1 MRYVPQSFQLN
12 PGQIPYMKWH
22 IGMPALSSIRL
33 GVGSTGFDFNHIDTQ
48 IEAEESTHSM
58 LISPDAPE
66 FNRVIFDLEL
76 QLLNF
81 GFQFN
86 GGRSYL
92 SFDVSETVYA
102 SGNYTADFAR
112 MFDQIENNQ
121 IQGAGSMIFDQSKQD
136 FNLAYYRGFGV
147 GYAHQINS
155 RFSIGVRARYLQGI
169 LNLWT
174 ENQGLRFN
182 YPGDGR
188 NFDVEGRL
196 NILTAGRTLVEEAD
210 GVSSLF
216 PSGNGGFSID
226 LGGVYRVNDK
236 WELSFAMQQLG
247 QITWREDVNYTVVGD
262 QLTFSAVDI
271 DDHLDTWATVA
282 DSLLDGQGIN
292 TNVSYSTPLPQ
303 RYFIGA
309 NYFFSPNSSVGLLI
323 NPISYHKATDLN
335 IALSLQTRL
344 GKILGVSAVV
354 GHSRYADF
362 NIGTGL
368 SIELGNFQIYALTE
382 ALLSAAN
389 WRSAEMGHAQLGIN
403 LNFGRYKRSNVIL
416 AETQEESIDVALV
429 KPDPKAQIPAEMPE
443 VKSSPKE
450 RIPEELPVDKPI
462 AQEPVSMTPPKEA
475 PKRKKNKITEPSPS
489 EAEDL
494 RLDHVTPGYYLFS
507 ASIANLQ
514 SGLWVE
520 RARYELFTMAA
531 DGQRSLLLI
540 GSVMDGKLSVELA
553 VDQMHVLK
561 LTAKGY
567 QDQEVVLRQVGSQ
580 QSQQEI
586 QKGIRLVPTPLASTT
601 PERIYQEQ
609 EAVTLPKPEP
619 NVRSEATPPT
629 RKVTP
634 SKTADQPVE
643 TTEASPSPSE
653 KILPRF
659 MLSKSTSLRKEATHE
674 SSVILR
680 LRTGDQVE
688 VLERTNQ
695 FWWKVRFRQQV
706 GFAKASLLD
715 KL

>member
-1 MRYVPQSFQLN
+1 MVLYNMRYVPQSFQLN

-22 IGMPALSSIRL
+22 IGMPALSSIRA
-33 GVGSTGFDFNHIDTQ
+33 GVGSTGFDFNRIDTQ
-48 IEAEESTHSM
+48 IEAEESTYSM
-58 LISPDAPE
+58 LISPSAPE
-66 FNRVIFDLEL
+66 FNRGLFDLEL

-102 SGNYTADFAR
+102 SGNYTADLAR
-112 MFDQIENNQ
+112 MFDQIENNEL
-121 IQGAGSMIFDQSKQD
+121 QGAGSMIFDQSRQD

-147 GYAHQINS
+147 GYAHQVNS
-155 RFSIGVRARYLQGI
+155 RLSIGVRARYLQGI

-196 NILTAGRTLVEEAD
+196 NILTAGRTLVEEVD

-216 PSGNGGFSID
+216 PAGNGGFSID
-226 LGGVYRVNDK
+226 LGGVYRANDK
-236 WELSFAMQQLG
+236 WEFSFAMQQLG

-271 DDHLDTWATVA
+271 DDHFDTWASVA

-335 IALSLQTRL
+335 LALALQTRL
-344 GKILGVSAVV
+344 GKILGLSVV
-354 GHSRYADF
+354 AGHSRYADF
-362 NIGTGL
+362 NLGTGL
-368 SIELGNFQIYALTE
+368 SIELGNFQVYALTE
-382 ALLSAAN
+382 ALLGGAN
-389 WRSAEMGHAQLGIN
+389 WRSAEMAHAQLGIN
-403 LNFGRYKRSNVIL
+403 LNFGRYKRSDKL
-416 AETQEESIDVALV
+416 LPEAEEMPTEVAIV
-429 KPDPKAQIPAEMPE
+429 KPEPKRR
-443 VKSSPKE
+443 SRKE
-450 RIPEELPVDKPI
+450 SREEPPVR
-462 AQEPVSMTPPKEA
+462 QEPVSIAPPKKVAQRET
-475 PKRKKNKITEPSPS
+475 PEKTETNSAV
-489 EAEDL
+489 AEDL
-494 RLDHVTPGYYLFS
+494 RLSHVTPGYYQFS

-520 RARYELFTMAA
+520 RARYEVFTMDA

-540 GSVMDGKLSVELA
+540 GSVMNGKLSVELA

-567 QDQEVVLRQVGSQ
+567 QDQEVVLRKVGSQ

-586 QKGIRLVPTPLASTT
+586 QKGIRLVPEPPASTT
-601 PERIYQEQ
+601 PKPIYEEQ
-609 EAVTLPKPEP
+609 EPVTVPKPEP
-619 NVRSEATPPT
+619 KVRPEPTPPA
-629 RKVTP
+629 REVTP
-634 SKTADQPVE
+634 SKPVEKPAE
-643 TTEASPSPSE
+643 TTEAPPSPSE
-653 KILPRF
+653 RILPRF

-674 SSVILR
+674 SGVILR

-688 VLERTNQ
+688 VLEKTNR
-695 FWWKVRFRQQV
+695 FWWKVRFGQQV
-706 GFAKASLLD
+706 GFAKASLMD